1 MNEPVQSSN
10 ILVKWMPTEWVQ
22 PSSELCIKYFEQFC
36 RYSAPVNPLS
46 IFLDCLEF
54 AICIR
59 GPRAPSTSASTG
71 DYYTQLTVLIASP
84 NPTHK
89 HERLDSIMWGN
100 YLNATTWANSYG
112 WPIIRGHFS
121 CWSHEEI
128 ILVEIYKSNIN
139 LDYFNPIFG
148 A

>member
-1 MNEPVQSSN
+1 
-10 ILVKWMPTEWVQ
+10 
-22 PSSELCIKYFEQFC
+22 
-36 RYSAPVNPLS
+36 
-46 IFLDCLEF
+46 
-54 AICIR
+54 
-59 GPRAPSTSASTG
+59 
-71 DYYTQLTVLIASP
+71 
-84 NPTHK
+84 
-89 HERLDSIMWGN
+89 MWGN